1 MAGNLTVANLFD
13 TAMDALV
20 TGLKTTGFA
29 TTEPWNKMI
38 PKLKKVVGT
47 TFEASEHT
55 TLDDLRKAVDHAA
68 KNGMKEGTFLAA
80 GGGIAGSSTGATTA
94 ATADVQRCAALKM
107 LRHTYYHAKRGNHK
121 MWIVSLPESYSQWP
135 DRYLAGALPQMLV
148 KLNEG
153 GEHFSTDE
161 RQHISEATQRGLGWV
176 HKAQIVLD
184 NVKDKSKGLPSRAR
198 PPDGVCWQPARPP
211 NRCALA
217 RLGSG
222 ARGRGESRPPGER
235 TSRAWGAGQAG
246 RPQQQREGG
255 QGAWY

>member
-1 MAGNLTVANLFD
+1 MARSLAGCNPSRGRGSDDLGPSSRPSGRRDDRDPVANLFD

-38 PKLKKVVGT
+38 SKLKKVVGT

-80 GGGIAGSSTGATTA
+80 GGEIAGSSTGATMA

-121 MWIVSLPESYSQWP
+121 MHC
-135 DRYLAGALPQMLV
+135 R
-148 KLNEG
+148 
-153 GEHFSTDE
+153 
-161 RQHISEATQRGLGWV
+161 
-176 HKAQIVLD
+176 
-184 NVKDKSKGLPSRAR
+184 
-198 PPDGVCWQPARPP
+198 
-211 NRCALA
+211 
-217 RLGSG
+217 
-222 ARGRGESRPPGER
+222 
-235 TSRAWGAGQAG
+235 
-246 RPQQQREGG
+246 
-255 QGAWY
+255 